1 MGFKS
6 ALFIDENDLLLC
18 HIVNAAKFQRY
29 VSNDTLSNVTDY
41 LEAKLGRS
49 SSVYYTTDEMLH

>member
-1 MGFKS
+1 MGFKR
-6 ALFIDENDLLLC
+6 ALFIDENEVLLC
-18 HIVNAAKFQRY
+18 DIVNAAKFQRY

-49 SSVYYTTDEMLH
+49 SSAYYTTDER